1 MKIKNDYDIVV
12 IGGGAQGTAFLS
24 SIYHFV
30 MNHNISHFIK
40 IGVIDK
46 KENMGCGQVYN
57 NDYPWIIM
65 NTPTTDLSIMK
76 NEPFDFFKWVESNKN
91 ELSLLNNNTEF
102 VPRSVF
108 GLYLKE
114 KYYFFQKELIKYS
127 IIVEDIYDQANDI
140 LYQNNENNI
149 TISLTSGNSIK
160 TSYVLFATGP
170 NSPQDHYNLK
180 EYKNYIHNPFPA
192 IKHLANIPNKSN
204 IAIIGS
210 NLTAIDISITLSH
223 LGHSGKIFMT
233 SRNGKLPEVKGKY
246 LKSYT
251 PKNVL
256 YENFEKLFHDKGTEL
271 NLIDLTRLIRKEL
284 KNHGFN
290 WRNYFFDKKSKPECT
305 IDFEQRVEEAR
316 NGPTPFN
323 IILGMI
329 PEIAKTW
336 RLVSSEQ
343 IEIFMSNFYR
353 NVHQKHG
360 AIPLINAEKILSLL
374 KNEKLILKG
383 NLNHIKY
390 NNNNFYLNFENS
402 NESLIC
408 DYIINATGPNRS
420 ICSNESKP
428 LFLTPC
434 ANGFIKEIKIGGTII
449 DTKSGM
455 ILRNDGK
462 FENRLRAI
470 GHNAEGSHPFINNF
484 AWILEST
491 SEVADSL
498 INEVIHGKKYGEST

>member
-1 MKIKNDYDIVV
+1 
-12 IGGGAQGTAFLS
+12 
-24 SIYHFV
+24 
-30 MNHNISHFIK
+30 
-40 IGVIDK
+40 
-46 KENMGCGQVYN
+46 
-57 NDYPWIIM
+57 M

-76 NEPFDFFKWVESNKN
+76 NDPFDFFKWVELNKN
-91 ELSLLNNNTEF
+91 ELSLLNDNLEF

-114 KYYFFQKELIKYS
+114 KYHFFKKELIKYS
-127 IIVEDIYDQANDI
+127 ITVEDIFDQANDI
-140 LYQNNENNI
+140 LYQNKENEI
-149 TISLTSGNSIK
+149 TISLASGKSIK

-170 NSPQDHYNLK
+170 NLPQDHYHLK
-180 EYKNYIHNPFPA
+180 EYRNYIHNPFPT
-192 IKHLANIPNKSN
+192 INNLVDLPKNSN

-210 NLTAIDISITLSH
+210 NLTAIDITITLSH
-223 LGHSGKIFMT
+223 LGHNGKIYMT

-256 YENFEKLFHDKGTEL
+256 YDNFEKIFHAKGTDL
-271 NLIDLTRLIRKEL
+271 NLMDLTRLIRKEL
-284 KNHGFN
+284 KIHGFN
-290 WRNYFFDKKSKPECT
+290 WRDYFFDKKSKPECM

-316 NGPTPFN
+316 NGPSPFN

-336 RLVSSEQ
+336 RLVSSDQ
-343 IEIFMSNFYR
+343 IELFMTNFYR

-374 KNEKLILKG
+374 QKEQLILKG
-383 NLNHIKY
+383 NLNHIKHN
-390 NNNNFYLNFENS
+390 NNNNFSITFENS
-402 NESLIC
+402 NDNIIC

-428 LFLTPC
+428 PFTTPC

-491 SEVADSL
+491 NEVAESL
-498 INEVIHGKKYGEST
+498 INEVIHGKK